1 MGDLDLLVELVGEHA
16 DCLVGERLRERGH
29 LAELHQ
35 LLDHLGCAKAEGL
48 RDLLDGGARVDLCCR
63 LLLLRL
69 GLRREVGLDPRR
81 AAAASAAT
89 ARRLLDGRRPLGA
102 TGSLRVDH
110 HAPAAAT
117 RSAALLGAALRT
129 LRTLAAV
136 ALLRLLP
143 GLLGLPRRGLLA
155 RLGAV
160 AGGRRLGLGLLRG
173 SGFGAV
179 RERAGDVVLVD
190 TGGGSLHVKARLL
203 EHGKNLLAGD
213 SALLGYF
220 MNSLLGH
227 SR

>member
-1 MGDLDLLVELVGEHA
+1 MRWVMPPASPPTTSAWRIASSSEVLPWSTWPMIGTT
-16 DCLVGERLRERGH
+16 
-29 LAELHQ
+29 
-35 LLDHLGCAKAEGL
+35 
-48 RDLLDGGARVDLCCR
+48 GGRS
-63 LLLLRL
+63 
-69 GLRREVGLDPRR
+69 
-81 AAAASAAT
+81 AAPASASSS
-89 ARRLLDGRRPLGA
+89 P
-102 TGSLRVDH
+102 GSS
-110 HAPAAAT
+110 APPAAAT
-117 RSAALLGAALRT
+117 RSAPLLWAALGA

-143 GLLGLPRRGLLA
+143 GRLALLGLPRSRLLA
-155 RLGAV
+155 RLRAV
-160 AGGRRLGLGLLRG
+160 AGGRRFGLGLLRG

-190 TGGGSLHVKARLL
+190 AGGGSLHVKARLL